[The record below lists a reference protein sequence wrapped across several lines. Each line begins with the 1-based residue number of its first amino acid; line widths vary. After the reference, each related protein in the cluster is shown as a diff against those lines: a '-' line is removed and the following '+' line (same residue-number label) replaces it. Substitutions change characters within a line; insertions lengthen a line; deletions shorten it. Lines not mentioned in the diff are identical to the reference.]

1 MVIPRRKNTTRLG
14 AEVKK
19 CLGPFCG
26 LRGLERSVPIQPGL
40 SYHRGV
46 GAADVSPARC
56 QASGGL
62 RTPGR
67 RSLLGLCFLICEV
80 GADHPSRA
88 AGIMRR
94 HPGAGPCR
102 GETRKSGQ
110 LPRGIH
116 TVTNCSENHSERGFP
131 QEQEKTLTF
140 TKISALNPTY
150 SICLPLN
157 LFVPCLHYNELS
169 ELEGFDEGQRSSLLP
184 VRS

>member
-157 LFVPCLHYNELS
+157 LFVPCLH
-169 ELEGFDEGQRSSLLP
+169 
-184 VRS
+184 